1 MPVRA
6 WRTKRGGILNVQTQ
20 ALPGAGSVDT
30 VLQLPLPPAAAVFN
44 LPVANFITMA
54 VGIGLLVFLTWAMM
68 RPGKRVISLAVLI
81 GGAVTTF
88 NEPGFDILNGVW
100 HPVIGQNVAFTLLGR
115 SVPVWAFPGYIGVYG
130 CSALLMLEAFMR
142 GITKR
147 GVWLWC
153 LVPVVLD
160 VLLEIPLLQFHLYY
174 YYANQPLDLL
184 GYPLYQAPSNTAGI
198 FFGVTVLYLMS
209 PWLGKGWKW
218 FPAAMLVVPLCGGMG
233 FIGASLLP
241 AFAVSA
247 QHCPYWLTQL
257 AGLACFLLVGAWVH
271 GISLLVAV
279 DSPYRYKLP
288 EVPGA
293 IKTAAPAGAA
303 PRPI

>member
-1 MPVRA
+1 M
-6 WRTKRGGILNVQTQ
+6 QTQ
-20 ALPGAGSVDT
+20 ALYAAGTIDP
-30 VLQLPLPPAAAVFN
+30 VLKLPLPPAAAVFN
-44 LPVANFITMA
+44 LPVANFITMV
-54 VGIGLLVFLTWAMM
+54 VGVGLVVFLAWALL

-81 GGAVTTF
+81 GGAAVTF
-88 NEPGFDILNGVW
+88 NEPGFDILNAVW
-100 HPVIGQNVAFTLLGR
+100 HPVVGQNVAFTLLGR
-115 SVPVWAFPGYIGVYG
+115 SIPVWAFPGYIGVYG

-147 GVWLWC
+147 GIWLWC

-209 PWLGKGWKW
+209 PWLGKSWKW
-218 FPAAMLVVPLCGGMG
+218 FPAAIIVLPLCGGMG
-233 FIGASLLP
+233 FIGASLPP
-241 AFAVSA
+241 AWAVSA
-247 QHCPYWLTQL
+247 QHCPFWLTQL
-257 AGLACFLLVGAWVH
+257 SGLACFALVAAAVH
-271 GISLLVAV
+271 GISLIVAV

-288 EVPGA
+288 ELRGEV
-293 IKTAAPAGAA
+293 KSAAPAGAA
-303 PRPI
+303 ARAI